1 MKYLLLALTFIATT
15 AQAEVKYL
23 HYKFNHNV
31 IITIS
36 NVACP
41 LHGIKQ
47 QYDYA
52 VIASRIDGEKLLGCY
67 KKQTEDLIEIKWYG
81 GDVSVIPA
89 NAFLVNPELGIK
101 PVPDTSPKTAI

>member
-1 MKYLLLALTFIATT
+1 MKYLLLALLAVTFQ

-36 NVACP
+36 NVECP

-67 KKQTEDLIEIKWYG
+67 KKQDENYIEIKWYG
-81 GDVSVIPA
+81 GDTSVLPA
-89 NAFLVNPELGIK
+89 NSFLTNPELGNKAK
-101 PVPDTSPKTAI
+101 PDASEKTAI

>member
-1 MKYLLLALTFIATT
+1 MRYLLLALSLFVTT

-23 HYKFNHNV
+23 HFKYNDKV

-36 NVACP
+36 NVECP

-52 VIASRIDGEKLLGCY
+52 VIATRIDGERLLGCY
-67 KKQTEDLIEIKWYG
+67 KKQDENYIEVKWYG
-81 GDVSVIPA
+81 GDISVLPA
-89 NAFLVNPELGIK
+89 NAFLTNPELGNK
-101 PVPDTSPKTAI
+101 PKPDTSPKTAL